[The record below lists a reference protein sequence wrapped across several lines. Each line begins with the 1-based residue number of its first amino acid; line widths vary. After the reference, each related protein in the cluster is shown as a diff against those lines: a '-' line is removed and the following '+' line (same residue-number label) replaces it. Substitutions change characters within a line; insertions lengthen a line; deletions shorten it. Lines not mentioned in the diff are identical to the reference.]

1 MNTYTDTIAAISTP
15 RGTGAIAIV
24 RINGNHSIDL
34 VEKIFVSKNNNKLS
48 HAKAT
53 FGSIIQD
60 NNSILDQVVVT
71 LFKGPNSFT
80 GEDLV
85 EISCHGGPLVVQ
97 SLLQKILDLGARL
110 AEPGEFSTRAFL
122 NGKIDLV
129 QAESIIDVIH
139 AQTQSALQSSM
150 VELTGQLSQK
160 FNYIADTLK
169 ENTALL
175 ELELDF
181 SDEDIEFAKR
191 DELLKKLKNIST
203 TINNFISTFNY
214 GRIIRDGA
222 HIVITGKPNVGKS
235 SLLNKL
241 LDQDRALVSDIPGT
255 TRDSIEESLNIQGYL
270 FKITDTAGL
279 RQSIDIVEQEGV
291 KRTHKII
298 EQADILLHLIDI
310 NEELEISQEVNID
323 NNKYHIIIINKIDTV
338 QEYNK
343 KSIIDKFNSFPT
355 IFTSVKQ
362 GIGIAEIEQQL
373 LSFISKNEIP
383 ETHNIITKVRHRDA
397 LVKAVSF
404 LDHAIQSLEKNL
416 SPEFIAL
423 DLRAAL
429 DQIGEI
435 TGTVTTDDILNDIFG
450 KFCIGK

>member
-1 MNTYTDTIAAISTP
+1 MKTYKDTIAAISTP

-24 RINGNHSIDL
+24 RINGNHSLDL
-34 VEKIFVSKNNNKLS
+34 VDKIFVSNNNKLS
-48 HAKAT
+48 HARAT

-97 SLLQKILDLGARL
+97 SLLQKILDHGARL

-139 AQTQSALQSSM
+139 AQTQSALESSM
-150 VELTGQLSQK
+150 NELTGQLSEK

-181 SDEDIEFAKR
+181 SDENIEFAKR
-191 DELLKKLKNIST
+191 DELYLKLKDIFT
-203 TINNFISTFNY
+203 IINNFISTFNY

-279 RQSIDIVEQEGV
+279 RQSSDVVEQEGV
-291 KRTHKII
+291 KRTHKLID
-298 EQADILLHLIDI
+298 QADILLHLIDI
-310 NEELEISQEVNID
+310 NDKLEMPQDVKFD
-323 NNKYHIIIINKIDTV
+323 KDKYHIIVINKIDTL
-338 QEYNK
+338 QDYNK
-343 KSIIDKFNSFPT
+343 NSIINKFEPHPI

-362 GIGIAEIEQQL
+362 GIGIQEIEKQL
-373 LSFISKNEIP
+373 LNFISKNEIP
-383 ETHNIITKVRHRDA
+383 ETPNIITKVRHRDA
-397 LVKAVSF
+397 LVKAASF
-404 LDHAIQSLEKNL
+404 LDHAIQSMEQNL